1 MPKPRPILERFM
13 EKVDTSG
20 GPDACHPWTA
30 ARNRYGYG
38 VFQLDQRRGT
48 TAHRWLLGYLRGEP
62 LRWDDEVREAALHH
76 CDNPA
81 CVNPRHLYVGTLA
94 QNARDMYDRKR
105 HPKATQTHCVNG
117 HEYTP
122 ENTYVYPATGHRQC
136 RQCGRDRYDPQKR
149 HQRFVLIGK

>member
-1 MPKPRPILERFM
+1 MPKPRPILQPFM

-94 QNARDMYDRKR
+94 QNMQDMIDRR
-105 HPKATQTHCVNG
+105 RPHPATLRKYSDRCHKG
-117 HEYTP
+117 HLYTP
-122 ENTYVYPATGHRQC
+122 DNTYVTRSGHRRC
-136 RQCGRDRYDPQKR
+136 RKCDRDG
-149 HQRFVLIGK
+149 QRRRSAMRK